1 MNSELAIAVNN
12 LSKVYKSSSD
22 TDKLALDNISLAIK
36 KGSIFGLL
44 GPNGAGKST
53 FINILADLAK
63 KTSGEIE
70 VLNINHES
78 NLIEAKRLM
87 GIVPQELNIDPFFT
101 PYELLEIQAGLYGIK
116 KKDRKTM
123 EILKMLALEDK
134 AKAYARTLSGGM
146 RRRLLIAKA
155 MVHDPEILILD
166 EPTDGLDPNQK
177 HEIRAL
183 IKEMAAEKAILISTH
198 ILEEVESVC
207 TKAIIISNGGV
218 IFSGSP
224 LELSSKSRYHNA
236 ITLVI
241 NNKDVKKSTKIL
253 EELEE
258 VRTIERISEAELT
271 RVTLI
276 PQSSEVEISSLVK
289 AKMAD
294 YECEILQLY
303 IEPGRLDEVF
313 RSLTNQHKSGE
324 VIRS

>member
-166 EPTDGLDPNQK
+166 EPTAGVDVELRSNLWENIHKLNQNGK
-177 HEIRAL
+177 TIIITTHYLHE
-183 IKEMAAEKAILISTH
+183 AEELCNEI
-198 ILEEVESVC
+198 
-207 TKAIIISNGGV
+207 AIINEGKLIAHDTTVNIKSFLDKVTV
-218 IFSGSP
+218 IVDYNDNSFDLSGLNELNVEIKIKDRQVQVNYKPSEVNFNVMLNALNSSGSQIKDMKIIETK
-224 LELSSKSRYHNA
+224 LE
-236 ITLVI
+236 
-241 NNKDVKKSTKIL
+241 DVF
-253 EELEE
+253 
-258 VRTIERISEAELT
+258 
-271 RVTLI
+271 
-276 PQSSEVEISSLVK
+276 
-289 AKMAD
+289 
-294 YECEILQLY
+294 LQL
-303 IEPGRLDEVF
+303 
-313 RSLTNQHKSGE
+313 TQK
-324 VIRS
+324 

>member
-1 MNSELAIAVNN
+1 MNSVLAIAVNN

-166 EPTDGLDPNQK
+166 EPTAGVDVELRSNLWENIHKLNQSGK
-177 HEIRAL
+177 TIIITTHYLHE
-183 IKEMAAEKAILISTH
+183 AEELCNEI
-198 ILEEVESVC
+198 
-207 TKAIIISNGGV
+207 AIINEGKLIAHDTTVN
-218 IFSGSP
+218 I
-224 LELSSKSRYHNA
+224 KSF
-236 ITLVI
+236 
-241 NNKDVKKSTKIL
+241 
-253 EELEE
+253 
-258 VRTIERISEAELT
+258 
-271 RVTLI
+271 
-276 PQSSEVEISSLVK
+276 
-289 AKMAD
+289 
-294 YECEILQLY
+294 
-303 IEPGRLDEVF
+303 LDEVTVIVDYNDNSF
-313 RSLTNQHKSGE
+313 DLSGLSELNLEIKIRNRQVQVNYKPSEVDFNLMLNALNSSGSQIINMKIIETKLEDVFLQLTQK
-324 VIRS
+324 

>member
-22 TDKLALDNISLAIK
+22 TDKLALDNISLTIK

-166 EPTDGLDPNQK
+166 EPTAGVDVELRSNLWENIHKLNQNGK
-177 HEIRAL
+177 TIIITTHYLHE
-183 IKEMAAEKAILISTH
+183 AEELCNEI
-198 ILEEVESVC
+198 
-207 TKAIIISNGGV
+207 AIINEGKLIAHDTTVNIKSFLDKVTV
-218 IFSGSP
+218 IVDYNDNSFDLSGLNELNVEIKIKDRQVQVNYKPSEVNFNLMLNALNSSGSQIINMKIIETK
-224 LELSSKSRYHNA
+224 LE
-236 ITLVI
+236 
-241 NNKDVKKSTKIL
+241 DVF
-253 EELEE
+253 
-258 VRTIERISEAELT
+258 
-271 RVTLI
+271 
-276 PQSSEVEISSLVK
+276 
-289 AKMAD
+289 
-294 YECEILQLY
+294 LQL
-303 IEPGRLDEVF
+303 
-313 RSLTNQHKSGE
+313 TQK
-324 VIRS
+324 

>member
-166 EPTDGLDPNQK
+166 EPTAGVDVELRSNLWENIHKLNQNGK
-177 HEIRAL
+177 TIIITTHYLHE
-183 IKEMAAEKAILISTH
+183 AEELCNEI
-198 ILEEVESVC
+198 
-207 TKAIIISNGGV
+207 AIINEGKLIAHDTTVNIKSFLDKVTV
-218 IFSGSP
+218 IVDYNDNSFDLAGLNELNVEIKIKDRQVQVNYKPSEVDFNLMLNALNSSGSQIINMKIIETK
-224 LELSSKSRYHNA
+224 LE
-236 ITLVI
+236 
-241 NNKDVKKSTKIL
+241 DVF
-253 EELEE
+253 
-258 VRTIERISEAELT
+258 
-271 RVTLI
+271 
-276 PQSSEVEISSLVK
+276 
-289 AKMAD
+289 
-294 YECEILQLY
+294 LQL
-303 IEPGRLDEVF
+303 
-313 RSLTNQHKSGE
+313 TQK
-324 VIRS
+324 

>member
-166 EPTDGLDPNQK
+166 EPTAGVDVELRSNLWENIHKLNQNGK
-177 HEIRAL
+177 TIIITTHYLHE
-183 IKEMAAEKAILISTH
+183 AEELCNEI
-198 ILEEVESVC
+198 
-207 TKAIIISNGGV
+207 AIINEGKLIAHDTTVNIKSFLDKVTV
-218 IFSGSP
+218 IVDYNDNSFDLSGLNELNVEIKIKDRQVQVDYKPSEVNFNLMLNALNSSGSQIINMKIIETK
-224 LELSSKSRYHNA
+224 LE
-236 ITLVI
+236 
-241 NNKDVKKSTKIL
+241 DVF
-253 EELEE
+253 
-258 VRTIERISEAELT
+258 
-271 RVTLI
+271 
-276 PQSSEVEISSLVK
+276 
-289 AKMAD
+289 
-294 YECEILQLY
+294 LQL
-303 IEPGRLDEVF
+303 
-313 RSLTNQHKSGE
+313 TQK
-324 VIRS
+324 

>member
-12 LSKVYKSSSD
+12 LSKVYKSSSG

-101 PYELLEIQAGLYGIK
+101 PYELLEIQAGLYGIR

-166 EPTDGLDPNQK
+166 EPTAGVDVELRSNLWENIHKLNQNGK
-177 HEIRAL
+177 TIIITTHYLHE
-183 IKEMAAEKAILISTH
+183 AEELCNEI
-198 ILEEVESVC
+198 
-207 TKAIIISNGGV
+207 AIINEGKLIAHDTTVNIKSFLDKVTV
-218 IFSGSP
+218 IVDYNDNSFDLSGLNELNVEIKVQDRQVQVNYKPSEVNFNLMLNALNSSGSQIINMKIIETK
-224 LELSSKSRYHNA
+224 LE
-236 ITLVI
+236 
-241 NNKDVKKSTKIL
+241 DVF
-253 EELEE
+253 
-258 VRTIERISEAELT
+258 
-271 RVTLI
+271 
-276 PQSSEVEISSLVK
+276 
-289 AKMAD
+289 
-294 YECEILQLY
+294 LQL
-303 IEPGRLDEVF
+303 
-313 RSLTNQHKSGE
+313 TQK
-324 VIRS
+324 

>member
-166 EPTDGLDPNQK
+166 EPTAGVDVELRSNLWENIHKLNQNGK
-177 HEIRAL
+177 TIIITTHYLHE
-183 IKEMAAEKAILISTH
+183 AEELCNEI
-198 ILEEVESVC
+198 
-207 TKAIIISNGGV
+207 AIINEGKLIAHDTTVNIKSFLDKVTV
-218 IFSGSP
+218 IVDYNDNSFDLSGLNELNVEIKIKNRQVQVNYKPSEVNFNLMLNALNSSGSQIINMKIIETK
-224 LELSSKSRYHNA
+224 LE
-236 ITLVI
+236 
-241 NNKDVKKSTKIL
+241 DVF
-253 EELEE
+253 
-258 VRTIERISEAELT
+258 
-271 RVTLI
+271 
-276 PQSSEVEISSLVK
+276 
-289 AKMAD
+289 
-294 YECEILQLY
+294 LQL
-303 IEPGRLDEVF
+303 
-313 RSLTNQHKSGE
+313 TQK
-324 VIRS
+324 

>member
-22 TDKLALDNISLAIK
+22 TDKIALDNISLTIK

-78 NLIEAKRLM
+78 NLIDAKRLM

-101 PYELLEIQAGLYGIK
+101 PYELLEIQAGLYGIR
-116 KKDRKTM
+116 KKDRRTM

-166 EPTDGLDPNQK
+166 EPTAGVDVELRSNLWENIQKLNQK
-177 HEIRAL
+177 GKTIIITTHYLHE
-183 IKEMAAEKAILISTH
+183 AEELCNEI
-198 ILEEVESVC
+198 
-207 TKAIIISNGGV
+207 AIINEGRLIAHDTTKNIKSFLDKMTIIVDYNDNNFNLSELKNFNLDMQIKDKQVQINYKPSEVNFSV
-218 IFSGSP
+218 ILNAINSSGS
-224 LELSSKSRYHNA
+224 K
-236 ITLVI
+236 I
-241 NNKDVKKSTKIL
+241 NDMKIIETKLDDVF
-253 EELEE
+253 
-258 VRTIERISEAELT
+258 
-271 RVTLI
+271 
-276 PQSSEVEISSLVK
+276 
-289 AKMAD
+289 
-294 YECEILQLY
+294 LQL
-303 IEPGRLDEVF
+303 
-313 RSLTNQHKSGE
+313 TQK
-324 VIRS
+324 

>member
-12 LSKVYKSSSD
+12 LRKVYKSSSD

-70 VLNINHES
+70 VLNINHEN

-123 EILKMLALEDK
+123 EILKMLALDDK

-166 EPTDGLDPNQK
+166 EPTAGVDVELRSNLWENIHKLNQNGK
-177 HEIRAL
+177 TIIITTHYLHE
-183 IKEMAAEKAILISTH
+183 AEELCNEI
-198 ILEEVESVC
+198 
-207 TKAIIISNGGV
+207 AIINEGKLIAHDTTKNIKSFLDKMTVIVDYNDNNFDLSGLKKLNLDIQIRDRQVQINYKPSEISFNV
-218 IFSGSP
+218 MLDAVNSSGSRIKDMKIIETK
-224 LELSSKSRYHNA
+224 LE
-236 ITLVI
+236 
-241 NNKDVKKSTKIL
+241 DVF
-253 EELEE
+253 
-258 VRTIERISEAELT
+258 
-271 RVTLI
+271 
-276 PQSSEVEISSLVK
+276 
-289 AKMAD
+289 
-294 YECEILQLY
+294 LQL
-303 IEPGRLDEVF
+303 
-313 RSLTNQHKSGE
+313 TQK
-324 VIRS
+324 

>member
-166 EPTDGLDPNQK
+166 EPTAGVDVELRSNLWENIHKLNQNGK
-177 HEIRAL
+177 TIIITTHYLHE
-183 IKEMAAEKAILISTH
+183 AEELCNEI
-198 ILEEVESVC
+198 
-207 TKAIIISNGGV
+207 AIINEGKLIAHDTTVNIKSFLDKVTV
-218 IFSGSP
+218 IVDYNDNSFDLSGLNELNVEIKVQDRQVQVIYKPSEVNFNLMLNALNSSGSQIINMKIIETK
-224 LELSSKSRYHNA
+224 LE
-236 ITLVI
+236 
-241 NNKDVKKSTKIL
+241 DVF
-253 EELEE
+253 
-258 VRTIERISEAELT
+258 
-271 RVTLI
+271 
-276 PQSSEVEISSLVK
+276 
-289 AKMAD
+289 
-294 YECEILQLY
+294 LQL
-303 IEPGRLDEVF
+303 
-313 RSLTNQHKSGE
+313 TQK
-324 VIRS
+324 

>member
-166 EPTDGLDPNQK
+166 EPTAGVDVELRSNLWENIHKLNQNGK
-177 HEIRAL
+177 TIIITTHYLHE
-183 IKEMAAEKAILISTH
+183 AEELCNEI
-198 ILEEVESVC
+198 
-207 TKAIIISNGGV
+207 AIINEGKLIAHDTTINIKSFLDKITV
-218 IFSGSP
+218 IVDYNDNNFDLSELNKLSLDIQITDKQVQINYKPSEINFNVMLNAVNSSGSQIKDMKIIETK
-224 LELSSKSRYHNA
+224 LE
-236 ITLVI
+236 
-241 NNKDVKKSTKIL
+241 DVFLK
-253 EELEE
+253 
-258 VRTIERISEAELT
+258 LT
-271 RVTLI
+271 
-276 PQSSEVEISSLVK
+276 QK
-289 AKMAD
+289 
-294 YECEILQLY
+294 
-303 IEPGRLDEVF
+303 
-313 RSLTNQHKSGE
+313 
-324 VIRS
+324 

>member
-1 MNSELAIAVNN
+1 MNSVLAIAVNN

-166 EPTDGLDPNQK
+166 EPTAGVDVELRSNLWENIHKLNQNGK
-177 HEIRAL
+177 TIIITTHYLHE
-183 IKEMAAEKAILISTH
+183 AEELCNEI
-198 ILEEVESVC
+198 
-207 TKAIIISNGGV
+207 AIINEGKLIAHDTTVNIKSFLDKVTV
-218 IFSGSP
+218 IVDYNDNSFDLSGLNELNVEIKIKDRQVQVNYKPSEVNFNLMLNALNSSGSQIINMKIIETK
-224 LELSSKSRYHNA
+224 LE
-236 ITLVI
+236 
-241 NNKDVKKSTKIL
+241 DVF
-253 EELEE
+253 
-258 VRTIERISEAELT
+258 
-271 RVTLI
+271 
-276 PQSSEVEISSLVK
+276 
-289 AKMAD
+289 
-294 YECEILQLY
+294 LQL
-303 IEPGRLDEVF
+303 
-313 RSLTNQHKSGE
+313 TQK
-324 VIRS
+324 